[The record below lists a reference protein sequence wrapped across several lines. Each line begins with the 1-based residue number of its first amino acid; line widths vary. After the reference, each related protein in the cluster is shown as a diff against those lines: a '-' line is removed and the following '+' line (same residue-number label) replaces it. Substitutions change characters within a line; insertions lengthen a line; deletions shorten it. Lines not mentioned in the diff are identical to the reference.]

1 MLQIVDKLFALYG
14 VEKDYFWGG
23 KNRGL
28 NNGRNG
34 EKLFLVAYFKN
45 CQIRGGLQIC
55 FTVMLCINVL
65 DSVTE
70 SQRVV
75 DGK

>member
-1 MLQIVDKLFALYG
+1 M
-14 VEKDYFWGG
+14 WGD
-23 KNRGL
+23 
-28 NNGRNG
+28 G

-45 CQIRGGLQIC
+45 CQIRGGSQIC
-55 FTVMLCINVL
+55 FTVMLCINAL
-65 DSVTE
+65 DGVTE